1 MKAIQLKQNLANLRA
16 QIERLK
22 NAAPRD
28 SDSEHGITYPIS
40 IHLPY
45 CSNMHFPILLS
56 QTESED
62 SEVEVIKDPPE
73 NTSSVIKL
81 GKLTMSRI
89 YLNFSL

>member
-1 MKAIQLKQNLANLRA
+1 
-16 QIERLK
+16 
-22 NAAPRD
+22 
-28 SDSEHGITYPIS
+28 
-40 IHLPY
+40 
-45 CSNMHFPILLS
+45 MHFPILLS

-62 SEVEVIKDPPE
+62 GEVEVIKDPPE